1 MHTHIRAH
9 TPSSVKQQ
17 GGHGYSKLV
26 GVTEVVVMSVSG
38 SLLAVIFFDSLGFG
52 GVSQSSANCNK

>member
-1 MHTHIRAH
+1 MHTHTH

-26 GVTEVVVMSVSG
+26 GLTEVMVMSVSG

-52 GVSQSSANCNK
+52 GISLSSAICNK